1 MVSYPDELTL
11 TPPVWLNTL
20 QLLDNRRKVW
30 GPFVYEEG
38 QNKIIGMELRDYDEA
53 ITFTDG
59 ERTRTFPYKKAEAQ
73 GDRVIFTTKNSSFVI
88 RPIELEDAPEFGYNR
103 RRPGLTKEQLIN
115 EALRAFQPRI

>member
-1 MVSYPDELTL
+1 MVSYPNELTL

-20 QLLDNRRKVW
+20 QLLDNRRKAW

-59 ERTRTFPYKKAEAQ
+59 ERIRTFPYKKAEAQ